1 MDVCFLGYLAAVLAA
16 SLGCIVMARL
26 SLNTMKLR
34 WRFIILGLVVVAL
47 LTASYQLVQKYLAQ
61 QSQALEQRIDAE
73 MEWVLVFSQ
82 DLDAGAVIGLEHL
95 QQRKFPPAYISD
107 DWLRPNDAM
116 AVVGN
121 SVENFVSA
129 GEPVILGHLGKVRR
143 SSFSDRLAPGEYA
156 VTATVGIEQVHH
168 GLLAVGNRVSLVAG
182 GFSGAALRMLTDIE
196 VLALDQQQSDAV
208 GGKLAVTATF
218 RLRAEQAIEFE
229 QLRQSGFAVWLQHPE
244 SEYRALSEFSAPL
257 LFVISKQG
265 AHR

>member
-1 MDVCFLGYLAAVLAA
+1 
-16 SLGCIVMARL
+16 MAGL
-26 SLNTMKLR
+26 SLKAMKLR

-47 LTASYQLVQKYLAQ
+47 LTASYQLVEKYLAQ
-61 QSQALEQRIDAE
+61 QSQALEQRINAE

-82 DLDAGAVIGLEHL
+82 DLDAGSVIGLEHL

-143 SSFSDRLAPGEYA
+143 SSFSDKIAPGEYA

-168 GLLAVGNRVSLVAG
+168 GLLAVGNRVTLVAG
-182 GFSGAALRMLTDIE
+182 GFGGSALRMLTDIE
-196 VLALDQQQSDAV
+196 VLALDRQQSDAA
-208 GGKLAVTATF
+208 GAQLAVTATF

-229 QLRQSGFAVWLQHPE
+229 QLRQSGFALWLQHPE
-244 SEYRALSEFSAPL
+244 AEYPVLNETPPPL

-265 AHR
+265 AH